1 MGPWWSQGLPP
12 RLPHWKAGAPG
23 CCLTLSATAPPHVAL
38 PMPWGKIQVLCL
50 ALTYNSA
57 PACSPGLTSH
67 HVLPCGAFPSA
78 TLPSSAGNTPLPGT
92 HCSAFKTQLQRRLLW
107 KPFPTSATPSP
118 APLQGRVTQ
127 HAELVTQ
134 YSQHVS
140 PHWSPSLGHSSS
152 RMRTR
157 FFHVCIILHPT
168 AAQCLS

>member
-1 MGPWWSQGLPP
+1 MPP

-67 HVLPCGAFPSA
+67 HVVPCGAFPSA
-78 TLPSSAGNTPLPGT
+78 TLHSSAGNTPLPGT

-118 APLQGRVTQ
+118 APLQGRVTTCRTHHTVQ
-127 HAELVTQ
+127 STRVPTLVAVSGTQ
-134 YSQHVS
+134 LLEDEDSLFSRLYHS
-140 PHWSPSLGHSSS
+140 PPHCHS
-152 RMRTR
+152 MP
-157 FFHVCIILHPT
+157 IIGL
-168 AAQCLS
+168 AL